1 MSPVSPT
8 SPRAHQDGPIKTG
21 PSSRAHHHEPIITS
35 IGGAPRQLPLVI
47 AAPILRDLAEC
58 GSPAHGRVYRR
69 RPLAQAGPGTGG
81 VACEASAQIVSSGV
95 WRICS

>member
-8 SPRAHQDGPIKTG
+8 SPRAHQDEPIKT
-21 PSSRAHHHEPIITS
+21 S
-35 IGGAPRQLPLVI
+35 IDGAPRQLPLVV
-47 AAPILRDLAEC
+47 AAPILRDLAES
-58 GSPAHGRVYRR
+58 GSPAHGRGYRR